1 MINDNNYV
9 VGEVY
14 GGGGVSIKN
23 GELIKDAGY
32 IENRALTKYRDTL
45 LKADFYRNRII
56 ANLSKYG
63 EILSDKA
70 IQDRLE
76 DIDLYQPIFKHEN
89 VKPGQLF
96 DVEKYNYDMNEIQQ
110 DLEYLY
116 ELLYQI
122 SVTDLD
128 EVRNFLD
135 THLREMEMEAKR
147 YGARVDIETNSSK
160 LGESLFY
167 KDGPFPWFTR
177 DNYAY
182 TDLGEASL
190 YEGNILGLIVS
201 GVNVTH
207 ENIMVGF
214 ELDGDVQYITPYN
227 YMNDTYKMPGDSQ
240 RKQYELKLS
249 EDTNINRSFEL
260 KIPDFQPI
268 QNNNY
273 VAYAGHGLLRARQD
287 GREALLKEDDV
298 YDYFVEGKWNVS
310 FYIKDATYARFEFSR
325 EISNK
330 SFSGYEIA
338 DIRDVQYVT
347 MSDANEFAFKLH
359 TDGKV
364 YAERSICYVREGSL
378 YYPKATQT
386 RDFLIEELTKGRE
399 RKVRLYLRVKGDG
412 MEYPEIDSIAIKEL
426 IGEDVLDDLL

>member
-1 MINDNNYV
+1 MINSNNYI
-9 VGEVY
+9 VGEAY
-14 GGGGVSIKN
+14 GGGGVSMSN

-32 IENRALTKYRDTL
+32 IENRALTKYKDTL
-45 LKADFYRNRII
+45 LKADFYRKRII

-89 VKPGQLF
+89 VKSDQLF
-96 DVEKYNYDMNEIQQ
+96 DVDKYNYDMNEIEQ
-110 DLEYLY
+110 DLKYMY
-116 ELLYQI
+116 ELLYDI
-122 SVTDLD
+122 SVTGID
-128 EVRNFLD
+128 EIRNFLD

-147 YGARVDIETNSSK
+147 YAARVDIETNSSK
-160 LGESLFY
+160 LGESLFFM
-167 KDGPFPWFTR
+167 DGPFPWFT
-177 DNYAY
+177 NQNFAY
-182 TDLGEASL
+182 VDLGEATF
-190 YEGNILGLIVS
+190 YEGSIMGLIVS
-201 GVNVTH
+201 GTNVTH

-214 ELDGDVQYITPYN
+214 ELDGETKFITPYN
-227 YMNDTYKMPGDSQ
+227 YINDTFNMPGDNQ
-240 RKQYELKLS
+240 TKQYEVTLS
-249 EDTNINRSFEL
+249 PNTNINRSFEL
-260 KIPDFQPI
+260 KVPDLVPI

-273 VAYAGHGLLRARQD
+273 VAYAGQGLLRARQD
-287 GREALLKEDDV
+287 GKETLLKEEAA
-298 YDYFVEGKWNVS
+298 YDYYVEGKWNVS

-325 EISNK
+325 EVNNK

-338 DIRDVQYVT
+338 DIRNVQYVT
-347 MSDANEFAFKLH
+347 MSDTNAFGFKLH

-364 YAERSICYVREGSL
+364 YAERNICYVREGSL
-378 YYPKATQT
+378 YYPTTTQT

-399 RKVRLYLRVKGDG
+399 RQVRLYLRAKGDG